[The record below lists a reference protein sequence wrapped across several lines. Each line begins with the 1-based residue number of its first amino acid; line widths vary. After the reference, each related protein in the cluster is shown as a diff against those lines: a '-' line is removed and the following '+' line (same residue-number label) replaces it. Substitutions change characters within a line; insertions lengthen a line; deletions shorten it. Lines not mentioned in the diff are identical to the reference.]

1 MDQIIVIAT
10 LIAFIVFF
18 IWDKVRYDLV
28 ALGGLF
34 IISITGVIPIQT
46 AFYGFSNPALVTV
59 VAVMI
64 ISRGMQHCGLM
75 NWITSR
81 LNWYGESPVFLLFP
95 FTILTAIAS
104 AFMNN
109 VSIIMPLS
117 MKMARQ
123 RNHPASLILM
133 PLAFAT
139 LLGGTLTLVGAAPN
153 IIVSSIRA
161 ENLGTA
167 FSIFDFFKVGLPLAI
182 SGILYLSFVGWR
194 FLPSN
199 ITEESAEEPP
209 QKEEEYFTNK
219 IPAYLTILAISVTLV
234 ILKLL
239 PTHIAFP
246 LGALVMVLL
255 GVIPHDDVYKGV
267 DWSVIVMLG
276 ALIPFGRAMTNSG
289 AASYIGNILESL
301 ALTSAPWI
309 LVGIMLLF
317 TMLLTNL
324 INNATTAIIMAP
336 IAIGLAQS
344 TGSNQDLYLMTV
356 ALGACSTFLTPIGHP
371 ANMLIKVPGKYRFS
385 DYWKLGLVI
394 QLINLVAGTFLLI
407 HYWG

>member
-1 MDQIIVIAT
+1 
-10 LIAFIVFF
+10 
-18 IWDKVRYDLV
+18 
-28 ALGGLF
+28 
-34 IISITGVIPIQT
+34 
-46 AFYGFSNPALVTV
+46 
-59 VAVMI
+59 
-64 ISRGMQHCGLM
+64 
-75 NWITSR
+75 
-81 LNWYGESPVFLLFP
+81 
-95 FTILTAIAS
+95 
-104 AFMNN
+104 
-109 VSIIMPLS
+109 
-117 MKMARQ
+117 
-123 RNHPASLILM
+123 
-133 PLAFAT
+133 
-139 LLGGTLTLVGAAPN
+139 
-153 IIVSSIRA
+153 
-161 ENLGTA
+161 
-167 FSIFDFFKVGLPLAI
+167 
-182 SGILYLSFVGWR
+182 
-194 FLPSN
+194 
-199 ITEESAEEPP
+199 
-209 QKEEEYFTNK
+209 
-219 IPAYLTILAISVTLV
+219 
-234 ILKLL
+234 
-239 PTHIAFP
+239 
-246 LGALVMVLL
+246 
-255 GVIPHDDVYKGV
+255 
-267 DWSVIVMLG
+267 MLG